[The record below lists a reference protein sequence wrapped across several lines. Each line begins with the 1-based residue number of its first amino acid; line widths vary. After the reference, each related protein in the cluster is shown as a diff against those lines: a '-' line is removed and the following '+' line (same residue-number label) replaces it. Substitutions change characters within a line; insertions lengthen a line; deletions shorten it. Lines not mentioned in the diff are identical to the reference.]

1 VNQITRDVY
10 VLSNKVKEPI
20 DYVRFTNALPVIF
33 NFRDY
38 DIPPGATAT
47 VFCAKPSG
55 KAVYTD
61 ATISGNTITIDVS
74 NQMFIELGRTVIQVK
89 IENGSS
95 TLVTFG
101 WPVDVHENSTEGD
114 VPPSQNESG
123 FWDELQQQVDE
134 AVENANNA
142 ADSVDQAIQE
152 TQQATQNANNAAESA
167 NQAAQEA
174 SEAASNINEDAIKN
188 AIGSYFNDNPIEI
201 DDPYLDVDTLRFAYI
216 TVPELENSTLSFP
229 IGSDPSAVLANDVQD
244 LKDFANQFE
253 GKTLYTT

>member
-1 VNQITRDVY
+1 MANQINRDVY
-10 VLSNKVKEPI
+10 VLSDKVKEHI
-20 DYVRFTNALPVIF
+20 DYVRFTNALPIVF
-33 NFRDY
+33 TFRDY
-38 DIPPGATAT
+38 NIPQGSVATA
-47 VFCAKPSG
+47 FCTKPSG

-74 NQMFIELGRTVIQVK
+74 DQMFIELGRTVIQVK

-114 VPPSQNESG
+114 IPPSQNTGG
-123 FWDELQQQVDE
+123 FFEE
-134 AVENANNA
+134 ANEILENTQDAANSANQA
-142 ADSVDQAIQE
+142 AQE
-152 TQQATQNANNAAESA
+152 ANNAAESA

>member
-1 VNQITRDVY
+1 MANQINRDVY
-10 VLSNKVKEPI
+10 VLSDKVKEPI
-20 DYVRFTNALPVIF
+20 DYVRFTNALPIVF
-33 NFRDY
+33 TFRDY
-38 DIPPGATAT
+38 NIPQGSVATA
-47 VFCAKPSG
+47 FCTKPSG

-74 NQMFIELGRTVIQVK
+74 DQMFIELGRTVIQVK

-114 VPPSQNESG
+114 IPPSQNTGG
-123 FWDELQQQVDE
+123 FFEE
-134 AVENANNA
+134 ANEILENT
-142 ADSVDQAIQE
+142 QE
-152 TQQATQNANNAAESA
+152 AAESA

>member
-1 VNQITRDVY
+1 MNQIERDVL
-10 VLSNKVKEPI
+10 VLQDFYKKPI
-20 DYVRFTNALPVIF
+20 DYVRFTNAIPIVF
-33 NFRDY
+33 NFQDY
-38 DIPPGATAT
+38 DIPSGATAT

-55 KAVYTD
+55 KAVYAD
-61 ATISGNTITIDVS
+61 ADLSGNTVTITVTD
-74 NQMFIELGRTVIQVK
+74 QMFIELGRTVLQVR

-101 WPVDVHENSTEGD
+101 WPVDVYENSTEGD
-114 VPPSQNESG
+114 IPPSQNTGG
-123 FWDELQQQVDE
+123 FFEE
-134 AVENANNA
+134 ANEILENTQDAANSANQA
-142 ADSVDQAIQE
+142 AQE
-152 TQQATQNANNAAESA
+152 ANNAAESA

-229 IGSDPSAVLANDVQD
+229 IGSNPSAVLANDVQD
-244 LKDFANQFE
+244 LKDFANQFD